1 MLTLWVA
8 PLGSAARPVISN
20 GKVTEEAR
28 RKEEESAKEKKR
40 MRRRL
45 RREEERGKK
54 QAAQADR
61 NARALSDSD
70 ESEDEESEDEAEA
83 LVLDDDGWQDTDD
96 ASTVDDLADTLARQ
110 FAEVQIRPG
119 KKAETFATPARA
131 AKPSLASGK
140 KARQEPA
147 LEATPIRRKPEYEDS
162 ARPTPKQA
170 FKTPL
175 REMTKAPQS
184 WETLI
189 NTPADARTGGKA
201 KTPKVGMTPKGAE
214 RGEENS
220 VPVQGADRALRY
232 LTPRP
237 CHK

>member
-1 MLTLWVA
+1 
-8 PLGSAARPVISN
+8 
-20 GKVTEEAR
+20 
-28 RKEEESAKEKKR
+28 

-45 RREEERGKK
+45 KREEERERK
-54 QAAQADR
+54 QAAQEDR
-61 NARALSDSD
+61 NARALDSDSD
-70 ESEDEESEDEAEA
+70 ESEEESEDEEEA
-83 LVLDDDGWQDTDD
+83 PDEWLDTDGTE
-96 ASTVDDLADTLARQ
+96 TVDDTADTLARE
-110 FAEVQIRPG
+110 FASVRIRENAVG
-119 KKAETFATPARA
+119 TPAPGRKA
-131 AKPSLASGK
+131 IPASGK
-140 KARQEPA
+140 KAR
-147 LEATPIRRKPEYEDS
+147 LESTVESTPLRRKTDDDGS
-162 ARPTPKQA
+162 RPTPKTA

-189 NTPADARTGGKA
+189 NTPSARPGGKA
-201 KTPKVGMTPKGAE
+201 RTPKVGMTPKGVE

>member
-1 MLTLWVA
+1 MVRVA

-28 RKEEESAKEKKR
+28 RKEEETAKEKKR

-54 QAAQADR
+54 QAVQDDR
-61 NARALSDSD
+61 NARALLSDSED
-70 ESEDEESEDEAEA
+70 ESEEEESEDEAEA
-83 LVLDDDGWQDTDD
+83 LVIDEEWQDTDGTD
-96 ASTVDDLADTLARQ
+96 TVDDLADTLARQ
-110 FAEVQIRPG
+110 FAEVQIRSA
-119 KKAETFATPARA
+119 KKVESFVTPSRAT
-131 AKPSLASGK
+131 KPSLASGK
-140 KARQEPA
+140 KAKQEPA
-147 LEATPIRRKPEYEDS
+147 VEATPRRTLEQEDNS
-162 ARPTPKQA
+162 RLTPKQP

-184 WETLI
+184 WDTLI
-189 NTPADARTGGKA
+189 NTPAGARTGGKA
-201 KTPKVGMTPKGAE
+201 KATPRVGMTPKGAE

>member
-1 MLTLWVA
+1 
-8 PLGSAARPVISN
+8 LGSAARPVITN

-28 RKEEESAKEKKR
+28 RKEEETAREKKR

-45 RREEERGKK
+45 RREEEREKK
-54 QAAQADR
+54 QAEQNDR
-61 NARALSDSD
+61 NARALDDSD
-70 ESEDEESEDEAEA
+70 EDGSEDEEEESEDEAEA
-83 LVLDDDGWQDTDD
+83 LVVDEDGWQDTDG
-96 ASTVDDLADTLARQ
+96 STVDDLADTLARQ
-110 FAEVQIRPG
+110 FADVQIRSAETSVTPSRPG
-119 KKAETFATPARA
+119 KT
-131 AKPSLASGK
+131 SLASGK
-140 KARQEPA
+140 RDKH
-147 LEATPIRRKPEYEDS
+147 EAPDVTPMRRRPTENEQGNP
-162 ARPTPKQA
+162 RPTPKQT

-175 REMTKAPQS
+175 REMTKPVPQS

-189 NTPADARTGGKA
+189 STPGVKTGGKGKA
-201 KTPKVGMTPKGAE
+201 TPKVGMTPSRTGE